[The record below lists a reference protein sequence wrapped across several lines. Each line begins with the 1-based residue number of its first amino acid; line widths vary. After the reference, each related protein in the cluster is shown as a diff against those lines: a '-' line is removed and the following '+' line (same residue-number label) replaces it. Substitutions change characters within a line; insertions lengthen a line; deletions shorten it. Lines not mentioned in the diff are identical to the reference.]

1 VKHRS
6 AYETRHDL
14 VRVGPSKPGRRTRAG
29 WRAASLLLGAWLAT
43 AAPAGGEAATP
54 AKTVQASR
62 APDLTG
68 AYWATE
74 YHARIEPIGG
84 RVPPLNAAGEAA
96 YAKNRA
102 GMRDKSIDDSVRSL
116 CLPDA
121 VPRLLST
128 PYPFQVYQ
136 AAPGQVT
143 FVHELNNQ
151 VRDVPLAPQPASDDE
166 ALNLPSY
173 EGYATAHYEG
183 DVLVIRATGF
193 NDQTFLDSSGL
204 PHSDQL
210 VTTERIRRIGDT
222 LEDVVT
228 IHDPVLYAGDWRAR
242 FVYRRRPGLRLEEY
256 VCGEPHRDISMV
268 KGIPEVREQRARGQ
282 FP

>member
-1 VKHRS
+1 VS
-6 AYETRHDL
+6 
-14 VRVGPSKPGRRTRAG
+14 RA
-29 WRAASLLLGAWLAT
+29 
-43 AAPAGGEAATP
+43 
-54 AKTVQASR
+54 K
-62 APDLTG
+62 APDLSGT
-68 AYWATE
+68 YWATE
-74 YHARIEPIGG
+74 YHARIQPLDGG
-84 RVPPLNAAGEAA
+84 APPLNAMGEAA

-102 GMRDKSIDDSVRSL
+102 GLRDKSIDDSVRTL

-121 VPRLLST
+121 PPRLLST
-128 PYPFQVYQ
+128 PYPFQVFQ

-151 VRDVPLAPQPASDDE
+151 VRSVPLAPPPASDED

-173 EGYATAHYEG
+173 EGYATARYEG
-183 DVLVIRATGF
+183 EALVIRATGF

-210 VTTERIRRIGDT
+210 VTTERVRRVGDT

-228 IHDPVLYAGDWRAR
+228 IHDPTFYARDWRAR

-256 VCGEPHRDISMV
+256 VCGEAHRDISMV
-268 KGIPEVREQRARGQ
+268 KGISEVREQRARGQ